1 MNDLT
6 TPNVDVLL
14 KGVRRCTRNHQ
25 ATRLDVDAQ
34 LGRFSCFKIQSFSH
48 WSAFSLM
55 HIMELTLMTK
65 LLGTLGLTSA
75 LALASSVAFA
85 EVKIGAI
92 FDLTGGLNI
101 YGIQQDNALDL
112 AVKTINAAG
121 GVTGEP
127 VTVVSYDAQSELSK
141 YTQFAQTSVLRDGI
155 SAMFAGLTSSSREA
169 IRPIFREANI
179 PYFYSSLYEG
189 GACDRQT
196 FVTGSSASQQLN
208 VLIEWAVKNYGPKI
222 YIMAPD
228 YNFGTIS
235 GHWIHEYAGQYGA
248 EVVGED
254 YLALSVTDYAPTIQK
269 IQAASPDVVVA
280 LPVGANQTGFLE
292 QFAAAGLKDSI
303 GVVSTNYGSGNQQV
317 VVSPQAGEG
326 LVSAMGYFPS
336 VESEA
341 NTQFKAAWEA
351 EYGTDIPIVA
361 GAVDV
366 WNAVHLWAK
375 AANMAGT
382 TDPDAVIAALESG
395 LTFDAPNG
403 TVTLEPSSHHL
414 RQDIYIARGNDSN
427 GFDIVQTF
435 ENAEP
440 TYENLMC
447 NLIENPDLAEHFT
460 PES

>member
-1 MNDLT
+1 MT
-6 TPNVDVLL
+6 NVL
-14 KGVRRCTRNHQ
+14 R
-25 ATRLDVDAQ
+25 A
-34 LGRFSCFKIQSFSH
+34 
-48 WSAFSLM
+48 
-55 HIMELTLMTK
+55 
-65 LLGTLGLTSA
+65 LGLTTA
-75 LALASSVAFA
+75 LALTSTAALA
-85 EVKIGAI
+85 EVKVGAI

-112 AVKTINAAG
+112 AIDAVNAAG
-121 GVTGEP
+121 GVNGEQ
-127 VTVVSYDAQSELSK
+127 VTVVGYDAQSELSK
-141 YTQFAQTSVLRDGI
+141 YTQFAQTSVLRDNI
-155 SAMFAGLTSSSREA
+155 VVMFAGLTSSSREA
-169 IRPIFREANI
+169 IRPIFRKANI

-189 GACDRQT
+189 GACDKQT

-208 VLIEWAVKNYGPKI
+208 VLINWAVENYGKKI

-235 GHWIHEYAGQYGA
+235 GHWIHEYANDNGA

-269 IQAASPDVVVA
+269 IQAAKPDVVVA

-341 NTQFKAAWEA
+341 NAKFKAAWEA
-351 EYGTDIPIVA
+351 KYGTDTPIVA

-366 WNAVHLWAK
+366 WNAVHLWAA
-375 AANMAGT
+375 AANKAGST
-382 TDPDAVIAALESG
+382 EPDAVIKALESG
-395 LTFDAPNG
+395 LSFDAPNG
-403 TVTLEPSSHHL
+403 KVTLEPGSHHL
-414 RQDIYIARGNDSN
+414 RQDIYIARGDNSH
-427 GFDIVQTF
+427 GFKIVQTF
-435 ENAEP
+435 PNSEP
-440 TYENLMC
+440 TYENAKC
-447 NLIENPDLAEHFT
+447 NLIENPGLAEHFT
-460 PES
+460 PEG